1 MTQALY
7 RKYRPQQWDAVV
19 GQDHVVT
26 TLKNAIA
33 ADRVAHA
40 YLFAGSRGTGK
51 TTLARLLAKAVNCT
65 NPDPTQRPDN
75 ECGNCKAV
83 NDNRFLDL
91 IEIDAAS
98 NTSVDDV
105 RDLRDKINFTPSQG
119 IYKVYVI
126 DECFRYEDTVTL
138 ADGSKLP
145 IGKIVSEKL
154 PVEVLSY
161 NEKNGQIEAKPIVRW
176 MSKPPITPTIRVTF
190 DNNRAVVCTIN
201 HRFYTPSGVRLA
213 GDLEVGDF
221 VYSAYERITQ
231 HQLSV
236 VVGAAIGDGHISLT
250 GSQMRARL
258 SITQGADQ
266 KIYLKYKAQLLG
278 DLVQSPLAF
287 QNYPGTFSR
296 KGTFRLATRSFPQIA
311 EIHRELYDGNG
322 QKRVSREYLERLTP
336 LGLALWYLD
345 DGSLVTQD
353 HKYTRKKD
361 GGISHYPATRSTLSV
376 HGLALEEART
386 IVDWLEEIWG
396 VNGGVTET
404 TKGPVIWFTLE
415 GTRKLHEIIAEYVP
429 PEMDYKLLPQFHG
442 RFVYPQDDESL
453 AGLAVSV
460 VRDIEE
466 VDPPD
471 YVYNIEVA
479 DNHNYF
485 VRDILVAN
493 CHMLSVAAFN
503 ALLKTLE
510 EPPPHAI
517 FVLATTEIHKIPATI
532 LSRCQRHEFRRVPV
546 DEIVANLKKIVKAE
560 NLQADDDALIQIARQ
575 SAGGM
580 RDAQSLLDQLSS
592 TGDRITLALAQTVL
606 GTATSQTVLDIITAI
621 WDHDP
626 ARGLESI
633 HRALDAGADP
643 RSLARQ
649 LVEYLRGLMLIQM
662 GNANQV
668 EATADVKKQMQSH
681 AKSFTTSDV
690 LRMMK
695 SFNNAA
701 TDLRGGWQPSLSLEL
716 ALAEVLDA
724 PNETTPAPAAPSS
737 PGRTR
742 QTTPKPATA
751 SPSSP
756 QPKGVGGGSRPQ
768 AESTAS
774 PKAHRDDMSGS
785 EGAVEVASHPA
796 EKPALN
802 TGDVIKA
809 WKQMSVSLPKAQAN
823 LSALMNSVRMIDV
836 QGKTLILGLA
846 SDVLVSKIDKPDQIE
861 VIQKLIKGEFGVDVN
876 IRCMVTTAKGKI
888 PPNVAQDGMVAAA
901 IQHGGEIVD
910 MQD

>member
-65 NPDPTQRPDN
+65 NPDPTKRPDN
-75 ECGNCKAV
+75 ECENCKAV
-83 NDNRFLDL
+83 NENRFLDL

-119 IYKVYVI
+119 QYKVYVI
-126 DECFRYEDTVTL
+126 DEV
-138 ADGSKLP
+138 
-145 IGKIVSEKL
+145 
-154 PVEVLSY
+154 
-161 NEKNGQIEAKPIVRW
+161 
-176 MSKPPITPTIRVTF
+176 
-190 DNNRAVVCTIN
+190 
-201 HRFYTPSGVRLA
+201 
-213 GDLEVGDF
+213 
-221 VYSAYERITQ
+221 
-231 HQLSV
+231 
-236 VVGAAIGDGHISLT
+236 
-250 GSQMRARL
+250 
-258 SITQGADQ
+258 
-266 KIYLKYKAQLLG
+266 
-278 DLVQSPLAF
+278 
-287 QNYPGTFSR
+287 
-296 KGTFRLATRSFPQIA
+296 
-311 EIHRELYDGNG
+311 
-322 QKRVSREYLERLTP
+322 
-336 LGLALWYLD
+336 
-345 DGSLVTQD
+345 
-353 HKYTRKKD
+353 
-361 GGISHYPATRSTLSV
+361 
-376 HGLALEEART
+376 
-386 IVDWLEEIWG
+386 
-396 VNGGVTET
+396 
-404 TKGPVIWFTLE
+404 
-415 GTRKLHEIIAEYVP
+415 
-429 PEMDYKLLPQFHG
+429 
-442 RFVYPQDDESL
+442 
-453 AGLAVSV
+453 
-460 VRDIEE
+460 
-466 VDPPD
+466 
-471 YVYNIEVA
+471 
-479 DNHNYF
+479 
-485 VRDILVAN
+485 
-493 CHMLSVAAFN
+493 HMLSNAAFN

-517 FVLATTEIHKIPATI
+517 FVLATTEIHKIPATV

-546 DEIVANLKKIVKAE
+546 DEIITNLKKIVKAE
-560 NLQADDDALIQIARQ
+560 NIQADDDALIQIARQ

-592 TGDRITLALAQTVL
+592 TGDRITLALAQMVL
-606 GTATSQTVLDIITAI
+606 GTATSQSVLDVITAI
-621 WDHDP
+621 MDHDP
-626 ARGLESI
+626 AHGLESI
-633 HRALDAGADP
+633 HKALDAGADP

-662 GNANQV
+662 GNASQV
-668 EATADVKKQMQSH
+668 EATADVKKQMQAH

-724 PNETTPAPAAPSS
+724 PNETAPSPAAPSS
-737 PGRTR
+737 SGGTR
-742 QTTPKPATA
+742 QTTPKPVSAP
-751 SPSSP
+751 PSSP
-756 QPKGVGGGSRPQ
+756 PLKGVGGSRPK
-768 AESTAS
+768 AESATL
-774 PKAHRDDMSGS
+774 PKEHRDDVSGS
-785 EGAVEVASHPA
+785 EGAVEVASHPV

-861 VIQKLIKGEFGVDVN
+861 IIQKLIKGEFGVDVN
-876 IRCMVTTAKGKI
+876 IRCMVTNAKGKI